1 MLSDV
6 PEHGPDETTARQR
19 RISEIVSAII
29 PRLSKNNSQV
39 EKWCVGLGILSIGL
53 ACYLGGYLIGENM
66 RHLNYSEKVILSS
79 LVDHTASIQNVPR
92 DKITERLCAQLKT
105 TKIKY
110 IRAYQWKE
118 ALTMLGQYID

>member
-6 PEHGPDETTARQR
+6 PEYGPDETAARQK

-29 PRLSKNNSQV
+29 PRLSKNNGRL
-39 EKWCVGLGILSIGL
+39 EKWGIGAGLLCIGL

-66 RHLNYSEKVILSS
+66 RQLNYSEKVILSS
-79 LVDHTASIQNVPR
+79 LVDHTAAIQNVPKE
-92 DKITERLCAQLKT
+92 KITAHLCEQLKT

-118 ALTMLGQYID
+118 ALTILGQYVD